1 MRVGVLGAGSW
12 GTALAHL
19 LASGG
24 GHDVDLWAF
33 EPEVVAGINSEHRN
47 PLYTSDVSLPGSIV
61 ASGEL
66 KTVVERA
73 QMVLSVVPTQF
84 VRGVLPEVGRHLSPG
99 VPIVVCSK
107 GIERKSLATM
117 ERVFADELPGH
128 TREGYC
134 ALSGPSFA
142 AEVVRGMPTNVTV
155 ASRSV
160 ELARRVQSAI
170 ATRFFRVYTTDDVTG
185 VELGGALKNVIAI
198 VTGGSDELE
207 LGYNTRA
214 AIITRGLAEI
224 TRLAVNLGARPETLL
239 GLSGV
244 GDLVLTCTSDLSR
257 NRQVGRLLARG
268 RHLSGI
274 EREMKMVAEGVPTTE
289 SAYQLAHGRNI
300 DMPITE
306 QLYQVLYQDKSVA
319 EGMMALQ
326 DRALKD
332 EWTPY

>member
-1 MRVGVLGAGSW
+1 MRIGVIGAGSW

-19 LASGG
+19 LAGR
-24 GHDVDLWAF
+24 GHGVGLWAY
-33 EPEVVAGINSEHRN
+33 EPEVVEGINGDHRN
-47 PLYTSDVSLPGSIV
+47 PLYMTDVILPESVV
-61 ASGEL
+61 ATGEL
-66 KTVVERA
+66 RA
-73 QMVLSVVPTQF
+73 AVSGAEMVLFVVPAQF
-84 VRGVLPEVGRHLSPG
+84 VGGYLQEAGRHLPPG

-107 GIERKSLATM
+107 GIERKTLATM
-117 ERVFADELPGH
+117 EQVFMRELPEH
-128 TREGYC
+128 CSRGYC
-134 ALSGPSFA
+134 VLSGPSFA
-142 AEVVRGMPTNVTV
+142 QEVVLGMPTNVTL
-155 ASRSV
+155 ASRTLQ
-160 ELARRVQSAI
+160 LAKQVQSAI
-170 ATRFFRVYTTDDVTG
+170 ATRFFRVYTTEDVTG

-198 VTGGSDELE
+198 VTGGSDELG

-257 NRQVGRLLARG
+257 NRQVGKLLARG
-268 RHLSGI
+268 RSWPEIQG
-274 EREMKMVAEGVPTTE
+274 EMKMVAEGVPTTE
-289 SAYQLAHGRNI
+289 SAYQLAHVRGI

-306 QLYQVLYQDKSVA
+306 QLYHVLYRGKSVP

-332 EWTPY
+332 EWTSY

>member
-1 MRVGVLGAGSW
+1 MRIGVLGAGSW
-12 GTALAHL
+12 GTAMAHL
-19 LASGG
+19 LADR
-24 GHDVDLWAF
+24 GHRIGLWAH
-33 EPEVVAGINSEHRN
+33 EPEVVEGINADHRN
-47 PLYTSDVSLPGSIV
+47 PLYMTDVTLPESVV
-61 ASGEL
+61 ATGEL
-66 KTVVERA
+66 GAAVSGVE
-73 QMVLSVVPTQF
+73 MLLSVVPAQF
-84 VRGVLPEVGRHLSPG
+84 VRGYLQEAGRHLPPG

-107 GIERKSLATM
+107 GIERKTLATM
-117 ERVFADELPGH
+117 EQVFRQELPEH
-128 TREGYC
+128 CSRGYC
-134 ALSGPSFA
+134 VLSGPSFA
-142 AEVVRGMPTNVTV
+142 QEVVRGMPTNVTL
-155 ASRSV
+155 ASRTLQ
-160 ELARRVQSAI
+160 LAKRVQSAI
-170 ATRFFRVYTTDDVTG
+170 ATRFFRVYTTEDVTG

-198 VTGGSDELE
+198 VTGGSDELG

-257 NRQVGRLLARG
+257 NRQVGKLLARG
-268 RHLSGI
+268 RSWPEIQG
-274 EREMKMVAEGVPTTE
+274 EMKMVAEGVPTTE
-289 SAYQLAHGRNI
+289 SAYQLAHDRGI

-306 QLYQVLYQDKSVA
+306 QLYHVLYRGKSVP